1 MDPQVRPLLDDG
13 DWAGALAVMGAVF
26 GAGRD
31 PEGEAAE
38 RRLLET
44 PGARN
49 LVAVDPE
56 GSVVGSASAY
66 RFDLTLPGGSTLP
79 AAGVTNVGVL
89 PTHRRRGV
97 LRALME
103 RQLADAVD
111 DGLPVAVLD
120 ASEASIYGR
129 FGYGL
134 ASRYAVWEIDPRRSA
149 FVTAAPTRRFRLVDQ
164 DHAAAVL
171 APLYE
176 TARRS
181 RPGAVSRPDPWFEL
195 LLGRHPSWKLGGG
208 FQVVVAEPE
217 GDDPGGYALYS
228 LVAGGPTGWFVNQVR
243 EVVAA
248 TDATAA
254 ALWRYLL
261 DVDLVELVRAE
272 VAVDDPVLWR
282 FEDPRAPRTVQLRDY
297 LFARVLDPQVVL
309 AARRYATDLDVVV
322 QVDDPHGR
330 IRRPQ
335 GAAPVGRLHVTG
347 GPEGASVTETDRS
360 ADLVVGITE
369 LGALCLGGVA
379 PSTLVAAGRHVQER
393 TAGALRTAD
402 LAFPSI
408 PAPFCATRF

>member
-1 MDPQVRPLLDDG
+1 MDPTVRPLRDDQ
-13 DWAGALAVMGAVF
+13 DWAGALAVMGTVF
-26 GAGRD
+26 GAGPD
-31 PEGEAAE
+31 TEGEAAE

-49 LVAVDPE
+49 LVAVDPGE
-56 GSVVGSASAY
+56 TVVGCAGAY
-66 RFDLTLPGGSTLP
+66 RFDLTLPGGTTVP

-89 PTHRRRGV
+89 PTHRRQGL

-103 RQLADAVD
+103 HQLADAVD
-111 DGLPVAVLD
+111 DGLPIAVLD

-149 FVTAAPTRRFRLVDQ
+149 FLAPVPRRRLRLLDQVQAAP
-164 DHAAAVL
+164 VL

-176 TARRS
+176 AARRS

-195 LLGRHPSWKLGGG
+195 LLGRHQSWKLGGR

-228 LVAGGPTGWFVNQVR
+228 LEPGGPTGWFVNQVR

-248 TDATAA
+248 TEATAA

-272 VAVDDPVLWR
+272 VAIDDPLLWR

-309 AARRYATDLDVVV
+309 SARRYAGDVDLVV
-322 QVDDPHGR
+322 QVDDPQGR
-330 IRRPQ
+330 IRAPR
-335 GAAPVGRLHVTG
+335 GGTPVGRLHVTG
-347 GPEGASVTETDRS
+347 GSDGASAAETGRP

-379 PSTLVAAGRHVQER
+379 PSTLVAAGRHVVES
-393 TAGALRTAD
+393 TPGALRAAD
-402 LAFPSI
+402 RAFPST